1 MQGERIGDG
10 RLGAGEAARL
20 SGETRL
26 FTRIAA
32 AAGSPLGVLLLV
44 PGIVLAI
51 GAWLTVLGHHSLE
64 ESSLALGLAQ
74 LRARNDMVGRQI
86 GLALAQSDALLDRI
100 RSLARVHT
108 PDAPLSAVAFPLRD
122 MLQGRAGVAYASIS
136 FPDGTFQGAYVHD
149 DGSIRFQD
157 SRVTPDGTHVR
168 RYGTDDRHGLV
179 ELSQERSSYDPRER
193 GFYLLAAASPG
204 AAWTA
209 PYPFFKTHYTG
220 ITRSEAVRAPDGGVS
235 NVLTVD
241 FDVNELSRYLERI
254 PLDGSRILLYA
265 DDGTLLADPADAE
278 RIRAL
283 PAHAE
288 RTLQIRD
295 LKDPVL
301 DSFYAAQ
308 KSHSLADFV
317 AGSRRFITNV
327 ASVGDPALG
336 WHVASFVPEDIL
348 LEPARAYQRRARVV
362 GLLSVLVAVGIAYL
376 FSRHIVRMR
385 RQTAEARAAAT
396 RASAEAKELG
406 SYRLSKR
413 LGVGGMGEVW
423 RAEHRLLARQAAIKL
438 IRPDGDTGPE
448 AQERFRREAQ
458 TLASLRS
465 RNTIELFDYGITD
478 DGTFF
483 YVMELLDGMDLE
495 TLVARHGPQSPARVC
510 SLLIQA
516 CSSLAEA
523 HASGLVHRDIKPANL
538 YVCRQAD
545 EVDVLKVLDF
555 GLVRSLSDAP
565 SEGRSLE
572 ELARELE
579 SGTLPLAKLTA
590 AGAVMGTPDYMA
602 PEQNLGQD
610 TDARADIYAL
620 GCVAYFALTG
630 VLPFRGRDGMAI
642 MMAHLTEQAPPL
654 ASRTEQPLP
663 ARLVEIVTS
672 CMAKEASR
680 RPPSASVIRQ
690 ELGRVEFEAGGAWTE
705 EDAADW
711 WDAHV
716 PRLVS
721 ISPSAGP
728 LSPRS
733 HVA

>member
-10 RLGAGEAARL
+10 RLGAGGAGRV

-74 LRARNDMVGRQI
+74 LRARNVIIARQI
-86 GLALAQSDALLDRI
+86 GLALGQSDALLDRL

-122 MLQGRAGVAYASIS
+122 MLQGRAGVAYVSIS

-157 SRVTPDGTHVR
+157 SRVMPDGTHIH
-168 RYGTDDRHGLV
+168 RYGTDDRRGLL
-179 ELSQERSSYDPRER
+179 ELGEERSSYDPRQR
-193 GFYLLAAASPG
+193 GFYTLATTSRG

-209 PYPFFKTHYTG
+209 PYLFFKTHYTG
-220 ITRSEAVRAPDGGVS
+220 VTRTEAVRAPDGSVS
-235 NVLTVD
+235 AVLTVD

-254 PLDGSRILLYA
+254 PLAGSRVLLYA

-278 RIRAL
+278 RIRVL
-283 PAHAE
+283 PSAAD

-301 DSFYAAQ
+301 DAFFAAQ
-308 KSHSLADFV
+308 KSHDLATLV
-317 AGSRRFITNV
+317 AGGRRFMTNV
-327 ASVGDPALG
+327 ASVGDPSLG

-348 LEPARAYQRRARVV
+348 LEPAHAYQRRARIV

-385 RQTAEARAAAT
+385 RENAEARAAAT
-396 RASAEAKELG
+396 RAAAEAKDLG
-406 SYRLSKR
+406 SYRLSTR
-413 LGVGGMGEVW
+413 LGAGGMGEVW

-438 IRPDGDTGPE
+438 IRSDGDTGPE
-448 AQERFRREAQ
+448 AHERFRREAQ

-495 TLVARHGPQSPARVC
+495 TLVLRHGPQAPARVC
-510 SLLIQA
+510 SLLMQA

-555 GLVRSLSDAP
+555 GLVRSLADAP
-565 SEGRSLE
+565 SSGRSLE

-579 SGTLPLAKLTA
+579 SGAVPLAKLTA

-602 PEQNLGQD
+602 PEQILGQD

-630 VLPFRGRDGMAI
+630 MLPFHGRDAMAI
-642 MMAHLTEQAPPL
+642 MMAHLTEEAPPL
-654 ASRTEQPLP
+654 ASRCERRLP
-663 ARLVEIVTS
+663 ARLVEIVAS

-680 RPPSASVIRQ
+680 RPPSASVLRRD
-690 ELGRVEFEAGGAWTE
+690 LALVEFDRDAAWTE

-716 PRLVS
+716 PRMVS
-721 ISPSAGP
+721 SAPSAGP